1 MVVDSP
7 TVEMTLMNVPQIPRY
22 VVIMELAKTHWVDI
36 DVIANLDTNLIL
48 QEKHAKTLTN
58 VQTLSIVAKVNAET
72 LKEAF
77 NVFALQAWSLVK
89 PQEVVLILMNVLAM
103 MMKKASVPM
112 VNVSTL
118 KVATNVNVK
127 KEHL

>member
-22 VVIMELAKTHWVDI
+22 VVIMELAKTPWVDI

-89 PQEVVLILMNVLAM
+89 PQEVVLILMNVLRM

-112 VNVSTL
+112 VNVSIL